1 MHRQEKKG
9 KRKWSQ
15 ANQLW
20 KHNDCNI
27 YYDYCFNVH
36 HLATRSYD
44 HYLVFV
50 GYVKSSEETTR
61 SVENRAIRCQHIFEV
76 CVDMC
81 MCERVITCVLPT
93 STCLWITLENLCHL
107 NYITVSL
114 PAIGTITCL
123 CSVVV
128 SELSPLLC
136 GCQHLE
142 MVMVSMMA
150 GEKFN
155 LFSCKCFLSS
165 ADIPNSIG
173 RTWQARMT
181 NKNKECHIL
190 IWFDAMGRDWHAR
203 GVNIWMG
210 DFSITEYTWDWFYEW
225 DVTIL
230 KNEHLD

>member
-1 MHRQEKKG
+1 MHHQEKKG

-61 SVENRAIRCQHIFEV
+61 SVENRAMRCQHIFEV

-107 NYITVSL
+107 NYITGSL
-114 PAIGTITCL
+114 PAIGTITCW
-123 CSVVV
+123 CSVVWIV
-128 SELSPLLC
+128 FTFVL
-136 GCQHLE
+136 
-142 MVMVSMMA
+142 M
-150 GEKFN
+150 
-155 LFSCKCFLSS
+155 S
-165 ADIPNSIG
+165 APWD
-173 RTWQARMT
+173 
-181 NKNKECHIL
+181 
-190 IWFDAMGRDWHAR
+190 
-203 GVNIWMG
+203 G
-210 DFSITEYTWDWFYEW
+210 DGLNDGWWE
-225 DVTIL
+225 V
-230 KNEHLD
+230 